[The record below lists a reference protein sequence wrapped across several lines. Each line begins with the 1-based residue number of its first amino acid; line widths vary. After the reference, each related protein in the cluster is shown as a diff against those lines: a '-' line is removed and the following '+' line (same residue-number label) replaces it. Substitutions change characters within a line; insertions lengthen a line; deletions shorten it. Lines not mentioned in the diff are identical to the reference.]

1 MAARRRWDIAKKA
14 AEPEFSGNPRRQ
26 GDVVLTRSN
35 INKRGVNLTGTRRPN
50 VSEYSMRL
58 FSLALLFSY
67 IGVATLAAGL

>member
-1 MAARRRWDIAKKA
+1 M
-14 AEPEFSGNPRRQ
+14 
-26 GDVVLTRSN
+26 TRSN